1 MLVARL
7 TCLRGLPLVGL
18 RPVLSQGSPALRSP
32 ILKACPPLLRPQQV
46 LETSAFTVAE
56 KSNATLSSHC
66 STVTH
71 SLLGLVLSEIAVCVY
86 ATLSRCVT
94 CCFFFRQG
102 FSAKARFGFRR
113 GKSARDQLK
122 EAAFEPAT
130 ETFIKGNKQYNE
142 LCITSSS

>member
-7 TCLRGLPLVGL
+7 TCLRSLPLAGL

-46 LETSAFTVAE
+46 LGTPAFAVAE
-56 KSNATLSSHC
+56 KSNP
-66 STVTH
+66 TH
-71 SLLGLVLSEIAVCVY
+71 SLQHCYSLSACLDLVSSECN
-86 ATLSRCVT
+86 LL
-94 CCFFFRQG
+94 FFFRQG

-130 ETFIKGNKQYNE
+130 ETFIKGNSQYKE
-142 LCITSSS
+142 LCITSSSCDTGS